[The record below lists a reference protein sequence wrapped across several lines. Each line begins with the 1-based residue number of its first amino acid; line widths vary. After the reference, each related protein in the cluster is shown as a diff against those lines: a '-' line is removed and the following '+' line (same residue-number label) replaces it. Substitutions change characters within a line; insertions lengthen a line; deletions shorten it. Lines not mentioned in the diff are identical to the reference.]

1 MDFNQVMWGS
11 KKFSDLLKDIYTNSK
26 EKEKQIKDL
35 IDTLKPLVTNS
46 QSALMIVPLIA
57 EHLNIS
63 VKNDDQLIKLA
74 SIVQR
79 AMGSSSSE
87 EAAGMILSEAEKEQ
101 LFSAVHEIG
110 GNLNGPNPPKE
121 A

>member
-1 MDFNQVMWGS
+1 MDFDKVLWGS

-35 IDTLKPLVTNS
+35 IETLKPLVTDT

-63 VKNDDQLIKLA
+63 VKNDEALIKMA
-74 SIVQR
+74 GIVQR
-79 AMGSSSSE
+79 AMS
-87 EAAGMILSEAEKEQ
+87 AGPGEGGDGGILSDRDKELLFQEISGIKIEEPKQ
-101 LFSAVHEIG
+101 L
-110 GNLNGPNPPKE
+110 GNGS
-121 A
+121 

>member
-1 MDFNQVMWGS
+1 MDFDKVMWGN

-35 IDTLKPLVTNS
+35 IETLKPLVTDT

-63 VKNDDQLIKLA
+63 VKNDEALIKMA
-74 SIVQR
+74 GIVQR
-79 AMGSSSSE
+79 AMSSASSD
-87 EAAGMILSEAEKEQ
+87 EAASYILSEAEKEQ
-101 LFSAVHEIG
+101 LFSAVQEVAEVVK
-110 GNLNGPNPPKE
+110 GPEPEK
-121 A
+121 